1 MVGQTV
7 RGKGSK
13 GPGCPGEGDP
23 LLQKCPH
30 QASGYGP
37 GPAEVRSQCARRSVA
52 RTKGN
57 ETGLPWQ
64 AEQLGSGRRSLGREK
79 RFMCKYLGEDEGV
92 NFAFQIS

>member
-1 MVGQTV
+1 MAGQTV

-23 LLQKCPH
+23 LLQQCPH

-52 RTKGN
+52 WTKANGKA
-57 ETGLPWQ
+57 LLLQSSWAQ
-64 AEQLGSGRRSLGREK
+64 
-79 RFMCKYLGEDEGV
+79 GV
-92 NFAFQIS
+92 

>member
-1 MVGQTV
+1 MLSLKLSSSPTVRGGKEEDLAEVERVAGQTV

-30 QASGYGP
+30 QASGYRP
-37 GPAEVRSQCARRSVA
+37 GPAEVRSQCARRSVV

-57 ETGLPWQ
+57 ETAQRWQ
-64 AEQLGSGRRSLGREK
+64 SSWAQGIE
-79 RFMCKYLGEDEGV
+79 
-92 NFAFQIS
+92 A

>member
-1 MVGQTV
+1 MLSLKLSSSPTARGEKEEELAEEERVAGQTV

-13 GPGCPGEGDP
+13 GSGCPGEGDP

-37 GPAEVRSQCARRSVA
+37 GPTEVRSQCAQGSVA
-52 RTKGN
+52 WTKGN

-64 AEQLGSGRRSLGREK
+64 SSWAQGIE
-79 RFMCKYLGEDEGV
+79 
-92 NFAFQIS
+92 A